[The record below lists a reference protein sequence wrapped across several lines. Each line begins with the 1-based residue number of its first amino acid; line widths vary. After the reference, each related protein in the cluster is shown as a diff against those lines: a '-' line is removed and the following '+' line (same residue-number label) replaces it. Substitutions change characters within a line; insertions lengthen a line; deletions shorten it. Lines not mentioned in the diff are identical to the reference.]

1 MGAGS
6 SFIANTFQNDDAL
19 IDQLNKENKQAISE
33 YPIDKIDTLEYSKE
47 SLCQSNRGLAYLQS
61 EAKDSSYSSVQATPL
76 LTATTEDKLSHNETI
91 KHLNHNENKGIGNE
105 SAGDVKHSFRL
116 SNPNS
121 LRASVRLPQISETN
135 DTLSPQTHHLIN
147 PDPTTHTNH
156 TEHNNKTHIHI
167 NNHIPI
173 FIADAIKTPSDSV
186 IDSSRSGYQ
195 LSTRSNYLSTRTPQS
210 VNTPMSINSQSPY
223 ESEMSMRFSSKVSYY
238 LYSYINI
245 VYTYPYILNIIY

>member
-33 YPIDKIDTLEYSKE
+33 YPMDKIDTFEYSKE
-47 SLCQSNRGLAYLQS
+47 FLYQSNRGIAYLQS
-61 EAKDSSYSSVQATPL
+61 EAKDSSCSSVQATPL
-76 LTATTEDKLSHNETI
+76 LATTTEDKLSYNETI
-91 KHLNHNENKGIGNE
+91 KSLNHNENKGIGND
-105 SAGDVKHSFRL
+105 STGDVKHSFRL
-116 SNPNS
+116 SNPNT

-135 DTLSPQTHHLIN
+135 DTLSPQTHHHLLN

-156 TEHNNKTHIHI
+156 NEHTTKSHLHI

-186 IDSSRSGYQ
+186 MDSSRSGYQ
-195 LSTRSNYLSTRTPQS
+195 LSTRSNFLSTRTPQS

-223 ESEMSMRFSSKVSYY
+223 DSEMSMRFSSKVSYY
-238 LYSYINI
+238 IYI
-245 VYTYPYILNIIY
+245 YE